1 MALDKLVDSTQ
12 LNADLTS
19 IANAIRAAGGTS
31 AELAFPAD
39 FVSAIAA
46 IAAGGGLEYDM
57 GTYTPASNTLANA
70 SIAVP
75 HNLGS
80 APDFVLVWTDF
91 FEDEANLP
99 ASVASNFGYVFFR
112 DLTSLPQQ
120 LTSSVSA
127 DLHRTF
133 ANFIIANGASK
144 LQVIAG
150 TSKAYEVTLPTASNL
165 YLHKMGGSNY
175 WRGGATY
182 HWFVAKKWW

>member
-1 MALDKLVDSTQ
+1 MSTYLVDS
-12 LNADLTS
+12 ADLTAV
-19 IANAIRAAGGTS
+19 ANAIRAAGGTS

-39 FVSAIAA
+39 FVSTIEAIAA
-46 IAAGGGLEYDM
+46 SSGLKYDM
-57 GTYTPASNTLANA
+57 GTYTPASNTIANT

-127 DLHRTF
+127 SAHRTF
-133 ANFIIANGASK
+133 ANFVVGNGASK
-144 LQVIAG
+144 LQVTAG
-150 TSKAYEVTLPTASNL
+150 TSTAYEVKLPTASVL

>member
-19 IANAIRAAGGTS
+19 IANAIRAAGDTG
-31 AELAFPAD
+31 AALAFPSD
-39 FVSAIAA
+39 FVSAIEA
-46 IAAGGGLEYDM
+46 IAASSGLKYDM
-57 GTYTPASNTLANA
+57 GTYTPASDTLANT

-80 APDFVLVWTDF
+80 APDFVVVWTDF
-91 FEDEANLP
+91 FEDGTNLP

-112 DLTSLPQQ
+112 DLTSLPQK
-120 LTSSVSA
+120 LSSSVSA
-127 DLHRTF
+127 SAHRTF
-133 ANFIIANGASK
+133 SNFVVANGDSK
-144 LQVIAG
+144 LQVTAG
-150 TSKAYEVTLPTASNL
+150 TSTSYEVKLPTASVL
-165 YLHKMGGSNY
+165 YLQKMGGSNY